1 VGDGR
6 TTLFWQDRW
15 LLGQRRVDLAPRAVA
30 LVPKRIAKRRTV
42 AEALENS
49 RWINDFRGGGSW
61 DVSVDFLTLWE
72 AIFGFVLQPG
82 IPDKNFLRL
91 SNCGQYSSKMAY
103 DLLFSGST
111 FGPFERLWHSWA
123 PAKCCFFL

>member
-15 LLGQRRVDLAPRAVA
+15 LLGQRLVDLAPRAA
-30 LVPKRIAKRRTV
+30 AFVPKRIAKTRTA

-49 RWINDFRGGGSW
+49 RWINDFRGFLGGHPKLFDPLGSY
-61 DVSVDFLTLWE
+61 LWLC
-72 AIFGFVLQPG
+72 AG
-82 IPDKNFLRL
+82 IHDKHFLRL
-91 SNCGQYSSKMAY
+91 SNCGQYSSKSTY

-111 FGPFERLWHSWA
+111 FGPFERIWHSWA
-123 PAKCCFFL
+123 PAKCCFFLFGL